1 MKHNFALN
9 YLMSQPWALDQQLLS
24 LMSDI
29 ANREVDSLSLDDFV
43 PESLANKSGK
53 ALTRGMEKRE
63 GGVALISVNGVIS
76 RYANLFTNIC
86 GATTTQLLAQDFNQA
101 LNDPSIKGIVFD
113 CDSPG
118 GEANGIHEL
127 AEMIY
132 QARGKKRI
140 VAYVGGMACSACY
153 WIASACD
160 EVVIDATASAGS
172 IGTVLQMRRRR
183 AKAEDEFETI
193 EIVSSQSP
201 NKRLDPGTETGREA
215 YQKHLDDLA
224 EVFVQ
229 RVARN
234 MGVDRDTVINEFGG
248 GGILVG
254 QAAVDKGMAHRLG
267 SLEGVIAELKTGK
280 TKTMPDP
287 EKTKTGA
294 EGEGDTIVL
303 TLPGSDAVSAADIIA
318 AITEQRPDVIESI
331 KGKAPEM
338 ALDHAAALVAQCAS
352 AGVPAFSATLLKDGI
367 TKAEAESKI
376 KMATGLKDTLAAAGL
391 SGSFDSLIGC
401 IDEPVK
407 MVGQAIHE
415 SKASV
420 DENGDLT
427 RQIIDKEKPKAGL
440 SSKEIY
446 AKRQAQTK

>member
-1 MKHNFALN
+1 MKHKFALN

-43 PESLANKSGK
+43 PESLATKSGK
-53 ALTRGMEKRE
+53 RITRGMEKRE
-63 GGVALISVNGVIS
+63 GGVALISVSGVIS

-86 GATTTQLLAQDFNQA
+86 GGTTTQLLAQDFTQA
-101 LNDPSIKGIVFD
+101 LNDPSIKAIVFN

-140 VAYVGGMACSACY
+140 IAYVGGMACSACY
-153 WIASACD
+153 WIASACE

-172 IGTVLQMRRRR
+172 IGTVLQMRRRKE
-183 AKAEDEFETI
+183 KADDDFETI

-201 NKRLDPGTETGREA
+201 NKRQDPGTETGRAA

-234 MGVDRDTVINEFGG
+234 MAVDRDTVINDFGG

-280 TKTMPDP
+280 KKTMPDP
-287 EKTKTGA
+287 NNNATGA
-294 EGEGDTIVL
+294 DEGNNNVTL
-303 TLPGSDAVSAADIIA
+303 SLPGSDVFSTADLIA
-318 AITEQRPDVIESI
+318 AITEQRPDAIEAI
-331 KGKAPEM
+331 KGPAPEM
-338 ALDHAAALVAQCAS
+338 AIGHAADLVAACAK
-352 AGVPAFSATLLKDGI
+352 AGVPAFSASVLKEGI
-367 TKAEAESKI
+367 TKAEAESQI
-376 KMATGLKDTLAAAGL
+376 KMATGLKDTLAASGL
-391 SGSFDSLIGC
+391 SGSFDTLVGC
-401 IDEPVK
+401 IDDPVK
-407 MVGQAIHE
+407 MVGKAIHE
-415 SKASV
+415 AKAET

-427 RQIIDKEKPKAGL
+427 RQITDKDKKPAAL
-440 SSKEIY
+440 NANDIY
-446 AKRQAQTK
+446 AKRR

>member
-1 MKHNFALN
+1 MKHKFALN
-9 YLMSQPWALDQQLLS
+9 YLMSQPWALDQQLLT

-43 PESLANKSGK
+43 PESLATKSGK
-53 ALTRGMEKRE
+53 RLTRGMEKRE
-63 GGVALISVNGVIS
+63 GGVALISVSGVIS

-86 GATTTQLLAQDFNQA
+86 GGTTTQLLAQDFTQA
-101 LNDPSIKGIVFD
+101 LNDPSIKAIVFN

-140 VAYVGGMACSACY
+140 IAYVGGMACSACY
-153 WIASACD
+153 WIASACE

-172 IGTVLQMRRRR
+172 IGTVLQMRRRKE
-183 AKAEDEFETI
+183 KADDDFETI

-201 NKRLDPGTETGREA
+201 NKRQDPGTETGRAA

-234 MGVDRDTVINEFGG
+234 MAVDRDTVINDFGG

-280 TKTMPDP
+280 KNTMPDP
-287 EKTKTGA
+287 NNNATGA
-294 EGEGDTIVL
+294 DEGNNNVTL
-303 TLPGSDAVSAADIIA
+303 SLPGSDVFSTADLIA
-318 AITEQRPDVIESI
+318 AITEQRPDAIEAI
-331 KGKAPEM
+331 KGPSPEM
-338 ALDHAAALVAQCAS
+338 AIGHAADLVAACAK
-352 AGVPAFSATLLKDGI
+352 AGVPAFSASVLKEGI
-367 TKAEAESKI
+367 TKAEAESQI

-391 SGSFDSLIGC
+391 SGSFDTLVGC
-401 IDEPVK
+401 IDDPVK
-407 MVGQAIHE
+407 MVGKAIHE
-415 SKASV
+415 AKAET

-427 RQIIDKEKPKAGL
+427 RQITDKDKKPAAL
-440 SSKEIY
+440 NANDIY
-446 AKRQAQTK
+446 AKRR

>member
-1 MKHNFALN
+1 MKHKFALN

-43 PESLANKSGK
+43 PESLAGKSGK
-53 ALTRGMEKRE
+53 KITRGMEKRE
-63 GGVALISVNGVIS
+63 GGVALIHVSGVIS

-86 GATTTQLLAQDFNQA
+86 GGTTTQLLAQDFTQA
-101 LNDPSIKGIVFD
+101 LNDPSIKAIVFN

-153 WIASACD
+153 WIASACN
-160 EVVIDATASAGS
+160 EVVMDATATAGS
-172 IGTVLQMRRRR
+172 IGTVLQMRRRKP
-183 AKAEDEFETI
+183 KAEDDFETI

-201 NKRLDPGTETGREA
+201 NKRQDPGTETGRAA

-234 MGVDRDTVINEFGG
+234 MAVDRDTVINDFGG

-280 TKTMPDP
+280 KNTMPDP
-287 EKTKTGA
+287 NQTNTA
-294 EGEGDTIVL
+294 ADEGESNITL
-303 TLPGSDAVSAADIIA
+303 TLPDSEAMSAANLIA
-318 AITEQRPDVIESI
+318 AITEQRPDAIAAI
-331 KGKAPEM
+331 KGPEPEM
-338 ALDHAAALVAQCAS
+338 AISHAADLVAACAK
-352 AGVPAFSATLLKDGI
+352 AGVPAFSASVLKEGI
-367 TKAEAESKI
+367 TKAEAENKI
-376 KMATGLKDTLAAAGL
+376 QMATGLKDTLAAAGL
-391 SGSFDSLIGC
+391 SGSFDALVGC
-401 IDEPVK
+401 IDDPVK
-407 MVGQAIHE
+407 MVGKAIHE
-415 SKASV
+415 AKAET

-427 RQIIDKEKPKAGL
+427 RHVTDEEKKTTSLNA
-440 SSKEIY
+440 KEIY
-446 AKRQAQTK
+446 AKR

>member
-1 MKHNFALN
+1 MKHKFALN

-43 PESLANKSGK
+43 PESLAGKSGK
-53 ALTRGMEKRE
+53 RITRGMEKRE
-63 GGVALISVNGVIS
+63 GGVALIHVSGVIS

-86 GATTTQLLAQDFNQA
+86 GGTTTQLLAQDFTQA
-101 LNDPSIKGIVFD
+101 LNDPSIKAIVFN

-140 VAYVGGMACSACY
+140 VAYVGGMSCSACY
-153 WIASACD
+153 WIASSCD
-160 EVVIDATASAGS
+160 EVVMDATATAGS
-172 IGTVLQMRRRR
+172 IGTVLQMRRR
-183 AKAEDEFETI
+183 KPKDDDDFETI

-201 NKRLDPGTETGREA
+201 NKRQDPGTETGRAA

-234 MGVDRDTVINEFGG
+234 MGVDRDTVINDFGG

-280 TKTMPDP
+280 KKAMPNP
-287 EKTKTGA
+287 NQTATGA
-294 EGEGDTIVL
+294 DEGENNVTL
-303 TLPGSDAVSAADIIA
+303 SLPGSDVFSTADLIA
-318 AITEQRPDVIESI
+318 AITEQRPDAIEAI
-331 KGKAPEM
+331 KGPASEM
-338 ALDHAAALVAQCAS
+338 ALGHAADLVAACAN
-352 AGVPAFSATLLKDGI
+352 AGVPAFSASVLKEGI

-376 KMATGLKDTLAAAGL
+376 QMASGLKDTLAAAGL
-391 SGSFDSLIGC
+391 SGSFDTLVGC
-401 IDEPVK
+401 IDDPVK
-407 MVGQAIHE
+407 MVGKAIHE
-415 SKASV
+415 AKAET

-427 RQIIDKEKPKAGL
+427 RHVTDEEKKTTSLNA
-440 SSKEIY
+440 KEIY
-446 AKRQAQTK
+446 AKR

>member
-1 MKHNFALN
+1 MKHKFALN

-43 PESLANKSGK
+43 PESLAGKSGK
-53 ALTRGMEKRE
+53 KITRGMEKRE
-63 GGVALISVNGVIS
+63 GGVALIHVSGVIS

-86 GATTTQLLAQDFNQA
+86 GGTTTQLLAQDFTQA
-101 LNDPSIKGIVFD
+101 LNDPSIKAIVFN

-153 WIASACD
+153 WIASACN
-160 EVVIDATASAGS
+160 EVVMDATATAGS
-172 IGTVLQMRRRR
+172 IGTVLQMRRRKP
-183 AKAEDEFETI
+183 KAEDDFETI

-201 NKRLDPGTETGREA
+201 NKRQDPGTETGRAA

-234 MGVDRDTVINEFGG
+234 MGVDRDTVINDFGG

-280 TKTMPDP
+280 KNTMPDP
-287 EKTKTGA
+287 NNNATGA
-294 EGEGDTIVL
+294 DEGNNNVTL
-303 TLPGSDAVSAADIIA
+303 SLPGSDVLSTADLIA
-318 AITEQRPDVIESI
+318 AITEQRPDAIEAI
-331 KGKAPEM
+331 KGPAPEM
-338 ALDHAAALVAQCAS
+338 AIGHAADLVAACAK
-352 AGVPAFSATLLKDGI
+352 AGVPAFSASVLKEGI
-367 TKAEAESKI
+367 TKAEAESQI
-376 KMATGLKDTLAAAGL
+376 NMVSGLKDTLAAAGL
-391 SGSFDSLIGC
+391 SGSFDTLVGC
-401 IDEPVK
+401 IDDPVK
-407 MVGQAIHE
+407 MVGKAIHE
-415 SKASV
+415 AKAET
-420 DENGDLT
+420 DENGDQT
-427 RQIIDKEKPKAGL
+427 RHVTDKVKKTASLSTKA
-440 SSKEIY
+440 IY
-446 AKRQAQTK
+446 ANR